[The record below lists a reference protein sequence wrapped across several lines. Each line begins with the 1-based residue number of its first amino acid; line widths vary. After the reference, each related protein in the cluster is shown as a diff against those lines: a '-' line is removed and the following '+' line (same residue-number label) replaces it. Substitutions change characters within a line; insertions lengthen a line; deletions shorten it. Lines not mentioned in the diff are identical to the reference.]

1 MRARKCSANR
11 NVLIARPAFDEGG
24 AADARAWVAQ
34 ATPTSVF
41 GKPRKAERREAVR
54 PMRGRQACA
63 CAAVVLTNEGPG
75 CGCAHSIE
83 SAMDEWNG
91 ARTEFCLSGANSNY
105 LGGAICGLKS
115 QTAFVSFLDPLLQRG
130 HVI

>member
-1 MRARKCSANR
+1 MRARKLLANQSG
-11 NVLIARPAFDEGG
+11 LIARPAFDEGG

-34 ATPTSVF
+34 ATPTSVL

-63 CAAVVLTNEGPG
+63 CAAVVLTKEGRC

-83 SAMDEWNG
+83 CTMDKWNG
-91 ARTEFCLSGANSNY
+91 ARSEFCLSGAN
-105 LGGAICGLKS
+105 
-115 QTAFVSFLDPLLQRG
+115 
-130 HVI
+130 